1 MAQNPL
7 AVIASVEDV
16 VVLPESSHIVITLG
30 VGGPKVDL
38 ALEPDLALKLG
49 RRLCQG
55 LCGISRYQESAEGS
69 ALSFSLP
76 GSKWARMKS
85 GAS

>member
-30 VGGPKVDL
+30 VVRKSIW
-38 ALEPDLALKLG
+38 
-49 RRLCQG
+49 RW
-55 LCGISRYQESAEGS
+55 SRTW
-69 ALSFSLP
+69 L
-76 GSKWARMKS
+76 
-85 GAS
+85 